1 MSLKQRKTKFKPGIK
16 LNHNIDIEIY
26 ICGTPEYAGHYKT
39 RGASLVSRELI
50 IIIIIIIITIIILLL
65 LLSLSLSLL
74 LLLLLLLLYF
84 NLKINNQAH
93 F

>member
-50 IIIIIIIITIIILLL
+50 IIIIIITIIILLL

-74 LLLLLLLLYF
+74 LLLLYF

>member
-50 IIIIIIIITIIILLL
+50 IIIIITIILLL

-74 LLLLLLLLYF
+74 LLLLLLYF
-84 NLKINNQAH
+84 NLRINNQAH

>member
-50 IIIIIIIITIIILLL
+50 IIIIIIIIITIIILLL

-74 LLLLLLLLYF
+74 LLLL
-84 NLKINNQAH
+84 INNQAH

>member
-50 IIIIIIIITIIILLL
+50 IIIIIITIIIL
-65 LLSLSLSLL
+65 LLSLSLSL

>member
-50 IIIIIIIITIIILLL
+50 IIIIIIITIIILLL

-74 LLLLLLLLYF
+74 LLLLLLYF

>member
-50 IIIIIIIITIIILLL
+50 IIIITIIILLL

-74 LLLLLLLLYF
+74 LLLLLLYF
-84 NLKINNQAH
+84 NLRINNQAH

>member
-39 RGASLVSRELI
+39 LRASLVSRELLLL
-50 IIIIIIIITIIILLL
+50 IIIITIIILLL

-74 LLLLLLLLYF
+74 LLLLLLYF

>member
-50 IIIIIIIITIIILLL
+50 TIIIIITIIILLL

-74 LLLLLLLLYF
+74 LLLLLLYF
-84 NLKINNQAH
+84 NLRINNQAH

>member
-50 IIIIIIIITIIILLL
+50 IIIITIIILLL

-84 NLKINNQAH
+84 NLEINNQAH

>member
-50 IIIIIIIITIIILLL
+50 IIIIIIITIIILLL

-84 NLKINNQAH
+84 NLEINNQAH

>member
-50 IIIIIIIITIIILLL
+50 IIIIIIITIIILLL

-74 LLLLLLLLYF
+74 LLLLLLLLLYF

>member
-26 ICGTPEYAGHYKT
+26 IYGTPEYAGHYKT

-50 IIIIIIIITIIILLL
+50 TIIIIIITIIILLL

-74 LLLLLLLLYF
+74 LLLLLLYF
-84 NLKINNQAH
+84 NLRINNQAH

>member
-50 IIIIIIIITIIILLL
+50 IIIIIIITIIILLL

>member
-50 IIIIIIIITIIILLL
+50 IIIITIIILLL

-74 LLLLLLLLYF
+74 LLLLLLLLLYF

>member
-50 IIIIIIIITIIILLL
+50 IVIIIITIIILLL

-74 LLLLLLLLYF
+74 LLLLYF
-84 NLKINNQAH
+84 NLKINNH

>member
-1 MSLKQRKTKFKPGIK
+1 MQATIK
-16 LNHNIDIEIY
+16 HVEPRLF
-26 ICGTPEYAGHYKT
+26 P
-39 RGASLVSRELI
+39 REL

-74 LLLLLLLLYF
+74 LLLYF

>member
-50 IIIIIIIITIIILLL
+50 IIIIIIITIIILLL

-74 LLLLLLLLYF
+74 LLLLLLLYF

>member
-74 LLLLLLLLYF
+74 LLLLLLYF

>member
-16 LNHNIDIEIY
+16 LNHNIEIY

-50 IIIIIIIITIIILLL
+50 IIIITIIILLL

-74 LLLLLLLLYF
+74 LLLLLLYF
-84 NLKINNQAH
+84 NLRINNQAH

>member
-50 IIIIIIIITIIILLL
+50 IIIIIITIIILLL

-74 LLLLLLLLYF
+74 LLLLLLYF
-84 NLKINNQAH
+84 NLRINNQAH

>member
-50 IIIIIIIITIIILLL
+50 IIIIIIVIIIIIIITIISVICPTTILLNFPVKCL
-65 LLSLSLSLL
+65 AS
-74 LLLLLLLLYF
+74 
-84 NLKINNQAH
+84 
-93 F
+93 

>member
-50 IIIIIIIITIIILLL
+50 IIIIIITIIILLL

-74 LLLLLLLLYF
+74 LLLLLLLLLYF
-84 NLKINNQAH
+84 NLKINNH

>member
-16 LNHNIDIEIY
+16 LNHNIEIEIY
-26 ICGTPEYAGHYKT
+26 MGHLSMRATIKYVEP
-39 RGASLVSRELI
+39 RLFHENLF
-50 IIIIIIIITIIILLL
+50 IITIIILLL
-65 LLSLSLSLL
+65 SLSLSLSLLL

>member
-50 IIIIIIIITIIILLL
+50 IIIIIIIISTIIILLL

-74 LLLLLLLLYF
+74 LLLLLLYF
-84 NLKINNQAH
+84 NLKINNKAH

>member
-50 IIIIIIIITIIILLL
+50 IIIISSSTIIILLL

-74 LLLLLLLLYF
+74 LLLLLLYF
-84 NLKINNQAH
+84 NLKINNKAH